1 MPYDPDTQ
9 SEVFEQLAAALLA
22 LNEDANPRAES
33 TIQYAFLFAVAG
45 ALAQTERD
53 LKEVYNNAYVE
64 DATGEELTKKARNL
78 GVERQDAVAATGVV
92 TFSRDSDV
100 TTNYTIPSGTIVE
113 TVTEDPISFET
124 TAQVTLASGTKEVDA
139 NIVATEGGT
148 AGNVGAGAIQAM
160 PSPPTGVESVANQQ
174 ATGDPTLTDTNGD
187 PLIAGE
193 NRETDPELRQRVLNT
208 EAIRQG
214 PDADGIELA
223 LTNVDGVISIGLN
236 TNQEST
242 AVDGID
248 PYHSEIVVFG
258 GAVADIAQR
267 LYDIMSV
274 PTLLRLQGGV
284 NGTKESADITS
295 DLLEQTLT
303 IPITRPQEVTADVT
317 IDVVHDSTFDGTDAV
332 KDTIIGYVGGTDTDG
347 ASVVSDSVL
356 IGEDV
361 LINEIENRV
370 EDLGGVE
377 YANVTLIDEDG
388 DGTDDRTTDSDG
400 VPVLAIGSNEVARFD
415 ASAIAVNTTQR

>member
-1 MPYDPDTQ
+1 MPYEPDTQ

-22 LNEDANPRAES
+22 LNEDANPRAQS

-45 ALAQTERD
+45 ALAATEQD

-92 TFSRDSDV
+92 TFSRDTAAGSD
-100 TTNYTIPSGTIVE
+100 YPIPAGTIIE
-113 TVTEDPISFET
+113 TLTENPIQFET
-124 TAQVTLASGTKEVDA
+124 TEQVTLTQGTKTVDA
-139 NIVATEGGT
+139 NIVALNGGT
-148 AGNVGAGAIQAM
+148 DGNVGAGAIQAM

-193 NRETDPELRQRVLNT
+193 DRETDIELRQRVLDT
-208 EAIRQG
+208 DAIREG

-236 TNQEST
+236 TNQEPT
-242 AVDGID
+242 VVDGID

-267 LYDIMSV
+267 LYDVMSV

-284 NGTKESADITS
+284 NGTTESADITS
-295 DLLEQTLT
+295 SPLEQTIT
-303 IPITRPQEVTADVT
+303 VPITRPQEVTADVT
-317 IDVVHDSTFDGTDAV
+317 IDVVHDSTYDGDNVV

-361 LINEIENRV
+361 LINEIENHV
-370 EDLGGVE
+370 EDLGSVE

-400 VPVLAIGSNEVARFD
+400 VPILAIGSNEVARFD
-415 ASAIAVNTTQR
+415 ANAITVNTTQR